1 MLFATSGQT
10 ERQEIDT
17 LFIAGENRKWTATH
31 APCSISAAAT
41 TTTTTTMNVISITAM
56 YLMHSVKPRSHF
68 YNTSP
73 MGVLVRYDDLA
84 NVCRTII
91 SKSQQSLKTLFT
103 VFRMY
108 TGTPLYEHYLPFAVE
123 FGGKND
129 SHWLETCAVVSEN
142 CQQAEGLKM

>member
-1 MLFATSGQT
+1 
-10 ERQEIDT
+10 
-17 LFIAGENRKWTATH
+17 
-31 APCSISAAAT
+31 
-41 TTTTTTMNVISITAM
+41 
-56 YLMHSVKPRSHF
+56 
-68 YNTSP
+68 